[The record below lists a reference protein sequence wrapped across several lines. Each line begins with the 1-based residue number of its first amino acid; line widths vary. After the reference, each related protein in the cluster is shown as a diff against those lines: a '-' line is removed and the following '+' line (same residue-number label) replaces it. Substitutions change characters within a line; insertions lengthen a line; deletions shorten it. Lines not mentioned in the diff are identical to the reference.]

1 MLSISII
8 TLFLNLAIFM
18 NEPLSHIVRANRSFF
33 FRGSMNVYQG
43 ETETSMAAP
52 GNEIS
57 KILLPQLQTSG
68 ENELLLTDFMHMIS
82 TDSSTDS
89 AVVLPESSSEYV
101 NTKLSSDEV
110 FSQKRSEVVGK
121 VEVF

>member
-1 MLSISII
+1 MPGFEQSDRKSTENLVRSISKEEVQLLERESQRKFSFGVMLSISII

-68 ENELLLTDFMHMIS
+68 ENELLLTDSIM
-82 TDSSTDS
+82 
-89 AVVLPESSSEYV
+89 
-101 NTKLSSDEV
+101 
-110 FSQKRSEVVGK
+110 
-121 VEVF
+121 